1 MPIDSRERIG
11 PAVAAVVTDVGHES
25 APTEWWP
32 APDELNPPLDSRAG
46 STDAGTAWV
55 AANYEEA
62 ET

>member
-1 MPIDSRERIG
+1 
-11 PAVAAVVTDVGHES
+11 VVTDVGHES